1 MLDYRSFKLKFRF
14 TVSANDDATV
24 DVEIVV
30 LLEKL
35 GNF

>member
-1 MLDYRSFKLKFRF
+1 MLDYKLKFRF
-14 TVSANDDATV
+14 TVSTNDDVTV